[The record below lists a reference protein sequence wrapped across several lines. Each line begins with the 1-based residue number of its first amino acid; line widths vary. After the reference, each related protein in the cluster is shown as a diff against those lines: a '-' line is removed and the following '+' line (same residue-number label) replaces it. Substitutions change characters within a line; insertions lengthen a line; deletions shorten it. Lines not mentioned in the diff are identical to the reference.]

1 MKSETFFTLTQGC
14 ILTTEDSSGAEML
27 AEGMKTDML
36 FVADSNGVDSLA
48 WTLAGNLFL
57 AVSQAA
63 VPGTASP
70 CSRQNIGSSCFP
82 GFPFRAQT

>member
-1 MKSETFFTLTQGC
+1 
-14 ILTTEDSSGAEML
+14 ML

-36 FVADSNGVDSLA
+36 FVADSNGTDSLA
-48 WTLAGNLFL
+48 WTLAGKLFL

-70 CSRQNIGSSCFP
+70 CSRQNIGSCFP